1 VAVFLLGWAINLHSH
16 SDTILANLR
25 KPGEA
30 KTYKVPRGACESIVD
45 ACTVRALTLERLALS
60 RSRTAERSTW

>member
-1 VAVFLLGWAINLHSH
+1 MAVFLLGWAINLH

-30 KTYKVPRGACESIVD
+30 KTYKVPRGACGSIVG
-45 ACTVRALTLERLALS
+45 ACTARALTLERLALS